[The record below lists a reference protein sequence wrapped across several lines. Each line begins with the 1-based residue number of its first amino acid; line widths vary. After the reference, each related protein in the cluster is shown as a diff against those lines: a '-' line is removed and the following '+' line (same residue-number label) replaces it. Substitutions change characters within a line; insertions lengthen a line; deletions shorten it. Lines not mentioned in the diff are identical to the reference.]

1 MKLTDTQRVLLS
13 KAAQHPAGLMAPPA
27 MPPAPRQSIL
37 IKFTSNDLIR
47 LQDLPAGADPA
58 MAWGRDTEGKAV
70 GYAITAAGLRAIG
83 VEPEGEGPDF
93 EIEGAVDPLT
103 GAVGAAPLAAAK
115 PTRAA
120 RKQEKAQEAA
130 PAEAPA
136 DGAPRK
142 RKAQAEA
149 EAAADRGELPEPPD
163 FTANTHAPYRKKL
176 DKLVDMAKAG
186 DAAGL
191 RGFEIKPT
199 STSPRA
205 LIRYRD
211 LAVRAI
217 EAKAG

>member
-1 MKLTDTQRVLLS
+1 MKLTDTQALLLS

-47 LQDLPAGADPA
+47 FQDLPAGADPA
-58 MAWGRDTEGKAV
+58 MAWGRDTEGKPV
-70 GYAITAAGLRAIG
+70 GYAITQAGLRAIG
-83 VEPEGEGPDF
+83 VDPEAEGGPA
-93 EIEGAVDPLT
+93 EA
-103 GAVGAAPLAAAK
+103 AAPLAAAK

-136 DGAPRK
+136 AGAPRK
-142 RKAQAEA
+142 RKSQAEA

-163 FTANTHAPYRKKL
+163 FTAATHAPYRKKL
-176 DKLVDMAKAG
+176 DKLIEMAKAG

-205 LIRYRD
+205 MIRYRD